1 MGSTE
6 ITVEPGKHDIVIT
19 RSFDAPRELVFKA
32 MTDPEL
38 IPNWWGPS
46 RLSTKVEQM
55 DVRFGGV
62 WRFVQRDADGNEF
75 AFRGVYHDVA
85 APARAASTFEWEGLP
100 GHIALDTVTLE
111 EVDGQT
117 RYTSVS
123 VFQSVAD
130 RDGMVQS
137 GMEEGVREGMDR
149 LDAVI
154 KGLANR

>member
-1 MGSTE
+1 MGATE
-6 ITVEPGKHDIVIT
+6 ITVEPGRHDIVIT

-32 MTDPEL
+32 LTDPKL

-46 RLSTKVEQM
+46 KYSTDVEQM

-75 AFRGVYHDVA
+75 AFRGVYHHVS
-85 APARAASTFEWEGLP
+85 APERSISTFEWEGLP
-100 GHIALDTVTLE
+100 GHVALHTVSLE
-111 EVDGQT
+111 EVDGKT

-123 VFQSVAD
+123 VFQTVAD

-137 GMEEGVREGMDR
+137 GMDAGVHEGMDR
-149 LDAVI
+149 LAAVI
-154 KGLANR
+154 QGLASR